1 MDATL
6 AVLEFINKEET
17 RQSLQIKYSISI
29 INVKLLLL
37 FEKLGVLYEEFVLP
51 WTISSCR
58 ILEKMYRY

>member
-37 FEKLGVLYEEFVLP
+37 FEKVGILHEEFVLP
-51 WTISSCR
+51 
-58 ILEKMYRY
+58 

>member
-17 RQSLQIKYSISI
+17 RQSLQIQYIISI
-29 INVKLLLL
+29 INIKLLLL
-37 FEKLGVLYEEFVLP
+37 FEKLGVLHEEIVLP